1 MALRLQLAV
10 RDRNDG
16 ALNQLLAEFEPRTTD
31 PRVARGV
38 GLALYER
45 VRESRNGDPLSP
57 ADRERHGRR
66 ALELLDRAVMS
77 KPDDVEAIWGYAM
90 LAARFKQD
98 LPNALQRLN
107 RGLGIAG
114 NNADLAMAAALV
126 HEAQGDQKQMIPF
139 LVVTARMTAD
149 TAQREWAV
157 KRVNDILAMQASG
170 SAAK

>member
-1 MALRLQLAV
+1 MITRRNAIGSFALFAELVASGQLAAA
-10 RDRNDG
+10 G
-16 ALNQLLAEFEPRTTD
+16 PQT
-31 PRVARGV
+31 
-38 GLALYER
+38 
-45 VRESRNGDPLSP
+45 SP
-57 ADRERHGRR
+57 ASSP
-66 ALELLDRAVMS
+66 AV
-77 KPDDVEAIWGYAM
+77 PRPPV
-90 LAARFKQD
+90 FKQD